1 MNLTKHQ
8 AALGSGDNVQHSVQ
22 IDAPAAQQR
31 RSTRIVQAV
40 PVAVTG
46 VDALGRPFQE
56 HTSTLVLNSHGC
68 RYQSRHYVLKHMWV
82 TLEVPNPQAGY
93 EPRRVRARVMW
104 IRRPRSVRELFHVG
118 VELEKSGNIWGIA
131 FPPADWTVFNVD
143 SEFAIHIAA
152 ASPLRTVQDAADPE
166 HEDNL
171 RTMPHHAHE
180 PSGILATQMDRLVH
194 DAKQQLHAAIRES
207 AAEAVSAE
215 ARPLIAALQ
224 AQLQDVAHF
233 AFGSAS
239 ADREPNRVIQP
250 TAGESAESATFE
262 RSHGDPGAAADI
274 PEQALQELR
283 QRWDGELHDSI
294 ERAGEEFQSRLN
306 EIAGK
311 CDAAFERQ
319 MESRTRESE
328 DSLQRIADDISANM
342 AHGQESLEQFRKAL
356 NERFAVCVDD
366 TEQKIRFEAEK
377 SRARVSEIKRAA
389 EELQADVACMLSSA
403 QSEWRARLDAS
414 LADATGQWH
423 EQIETSIE
431 SAVERAAHQII
442 GHSQHSSAELDEMM
456 RLRVNTIRETFADLT
471 ADAESKLGT
480 LRGALDQGMT
490 QAQEALGNASVL
502 SRNFEEQ
509 SASLASAF
517 ELNVD
522 KVTRTAQQDLET
534 HGSAILEKVQD
545 QMQLASA
552 RCLEETSA
560 ALRQK
565 AGEISSLFADL
576 ETQIKHSAGEFR
588 AAIAVQTE
596 QAVTT
601 VASRVSGHTASL
613 QEMLQAAEQTAQ
625 RDFRST
631 LESLGDQFAEAYKKR
646 LEQTS
651 DQWLPVVL
659 EKLNQRTQHQLD
671 GLAQSAES
679 RLNQTCGQV
688 FSNLGDILRSRFSD
702 LSVPSSDTIEE
713 KLSHS

>member
-8 AALGSGDNVQHSVQ
+8 TALGSGDNVQHSVQ
-22 IDAPAAQQR
+22 LDAPPAQQR

-56 HTSTLVLNSHGC
+56 RTSTLILNCHGC

-93 EPRRVRARVMW
+93 EPRRARARVMW

-118 VELEKSGNIWGIA
+118 VELERSGNIWGIA
-131 FPPADWTVFNVD
+131 FPPADWTGFNLD
-143 SEFAIHIAA
+143 PEFAIHIAA
-152 ASPLRTVQDAADPE
+152 ASPLRSVQDTTDSE

-180 PSGILATQMDRLVH
+180 PSGSLATQMDRLVH

-239 ADREPNRVIQP
+239 VDREPNRVIQP
-250 TAGESAESATFE
+250 TAGVSTESTAFE
-262 RSHGDPGAAADI
+262 RSHADSAAADI
-274 PEQALQELR
+274 AEQALQELR
-283 QRWDGELHDSI
+283 QKWDGELHDSI
-294 ERAGEEFQSRLN
+294 ERAGAEFQSRLN
-306 EIAGK
+306 EIARN

-328 DSLQRIADDISANM
+328 DSLQRIANDITANM
-342 AHGQESLEQFRKAL
+342 AHGQETLAQFRKVL
-356 NERFAVCVDD
+356 DERFAVCVDD

-377 SRARVSEIKRAA
+377 SRARVSEIERAA

-423 EQIETSIE
+423 EQIETSLE
-431 SAVERAAHQII
+431 SAVERAAHQIT

-456 RLRVNTIRETFADLT
+456 RSRVNTIRETFADLT

-480 LRGALDQGMT
+480 LRGALDHEVT
-490 QAQEALGNASVL
+490 QAREALGNASVL

-509 SASLASAF
+509 SASMASAF

-522 KVTRTAQQDLET
+522 TVTRTAQQDLET
-534 HGSAILEKVQD
+534 RGSAILEKVQG

-552 RCLEETSA
+552 RCLEEASD

-565 AGEISSLFADL
+565 TREISSLFADL
-576 ETQIKHSAGEFR
+576 EMQIKHSAGEFR
-588 AAIAVQTE
+588 AAIAQETE

-601 VASRVSGHTASL
+601 VASRVSSHTGSL

-625 RDFRST
+625 REFRST
-631 LESLGDQFAEAYKKR
+631 LELLGDQFAEAYKKR

-651 DQWLPVVL
+651 DQWLPLIL

-671 GLAQSAES
+671 ALTQSAES
-679 RLNQTCGQV
+679 RLKQTCGQV
-688 FSNLGDILRSRFSD
+688 FSNLGDILRNGLLD

-713 KLSHS
+713 KLSRS